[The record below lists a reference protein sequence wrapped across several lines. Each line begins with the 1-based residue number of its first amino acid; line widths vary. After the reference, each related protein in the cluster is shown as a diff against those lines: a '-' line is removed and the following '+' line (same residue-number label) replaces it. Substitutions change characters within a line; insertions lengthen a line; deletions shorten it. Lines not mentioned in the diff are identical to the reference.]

1 MNDGRLDAGAA
12 GRGREG
18 ERERGGRGRE
28 GGWAEEEGVGW
39 GGCVGGDH

>member
-18 ERERGGRGRE
+18 EREVGGEERE
-28 GGWAEEEGVGW
+28 DGAEEEGVGW